1 MSDRMTKSEIANSL
15 KLLNIE
21 LFKIL
26 VELCQDIGVEQVGIH
41 IDNVRQ
47 EIFKLIEEIEK

>member
-26 VELCQDIGVEQVGIH
+26 VELCQDTGVEQVGIH

-47 EIFKLIEEIEK
+47 EIFGIIEEIEK

>member
-1 MSDRMTKSEIANSL
+1 MTKTEIANSL

-26 VELCQDIGVEQVGIH
+26 VELCQDRSVEQVGKH
-41 IDNVRQ
+41 IDDMRQ
-47 EIFKLIEEIEK
+47 EIFKIIEEIEK

>member
-1 MSDRMTKSEIANSL
+1 MTKSEIANGL

-26 VELCQDIGVEQVGIH
+26 VELCQDRGVEQVGKH
-41 IDNVRQ
+41 IDDVRQ
-47 EIFKLIEEIEK
+47 EIFGIIEEIEK